1 MPMTMLEMK
10 YGGQPGYS
18 PGGRR
23 LPSIA
28 SRSSTSGV
36 SSATRARVTGLFK
49 EAKAMYAPG
58 GDYMKGI
65 EAQLERGGEKA
76 VATGMQGL
84 AAAGLGGT
92 SMMGGL
98 GLKYEEDVATPARSQ
113 ATTARLS
120 ALSSLLQA
128 EAGATANMATRYST
142 SPGSY
147 GGGGGGGGGSY
158 TPARTTSTRRP
169 SSRSSMQKP
178 VSGAFNNL
186 FPNLFGGA
194 KASSSGRATGS
205 GVLPRLTRQG
215 DPMNVNR
222 RAGTFSYYN
231 V

>member
-142 SPGSY
+142 SPGGSY
-147 GGGGGGGGGSY
+147 GGGGGGGSY
-158 TPARTTSTRRP
+158 TPARTTSARRP
-169 SSRSSMQKP
+169 STTRQPEARKLPTLSAFPSLTGRS
-178 VSGAFNNL
+178 
-186 FPNLFGGA
+186 
-194 KASSSGRATGS
+194 SSSGRATGS